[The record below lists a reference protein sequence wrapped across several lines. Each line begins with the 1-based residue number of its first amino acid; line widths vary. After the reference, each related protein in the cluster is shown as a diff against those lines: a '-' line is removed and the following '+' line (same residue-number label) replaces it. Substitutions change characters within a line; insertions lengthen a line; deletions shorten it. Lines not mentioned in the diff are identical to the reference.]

1 MKLLIGGVQLLP
13 KAVNKKL
20 LGDGWVCNANSVKET
35 MLSFIQKGADD
46 TDSVLV
52 SLSKMMSI
60 LNVMERDGFFNMES

>member
-1 MKLLIGGVQLLP
+1 MKLLIAGVQLLP
-13 KAVNKKL
+13 KAVFKKL
-20 LGDGWVCNANSVKET
+20 PGDGWASNANSIKET
-35 MLSFIQKGADD
+35 VLCLIRKGADD